1 MQTVRMLTVHPQL
14 RPQRVRFTC
23 SFNRLSLH
31 AVSVCGLGAHF
42 TGAFSRRQSEG
53 DDQSGPFRRH
63 RDGGAGVGHAW
74 VTGCD
79 HVLTRRE
86 WPANRRETLI
96 GYVVSAKAVLYK
108 QL

>member
-1 MQTVRMLTVHPQL
+1 
-14 RPQRVRFTC
+14 
-23 SFNRLSLH
+23 
-31 AVSVCGLGAHF
+31 
-42 TGAFSRRQSEG
+42 
-53 DDQSGPFRRH
+53 
-63 RDGGAGVGHAW
+63 